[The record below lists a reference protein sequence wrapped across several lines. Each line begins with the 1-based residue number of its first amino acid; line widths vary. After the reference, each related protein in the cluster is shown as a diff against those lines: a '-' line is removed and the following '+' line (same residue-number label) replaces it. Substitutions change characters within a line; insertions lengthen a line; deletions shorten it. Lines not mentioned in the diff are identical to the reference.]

1 MPSKAFK
8 VDTVHEQVIKHL
20 EELKLQGMAS
30 QYRSQVLDP
39 KFNEMSF
46 GDRML
51 CMLEEQIAGR
61 NARRRE
67 RLKKASGVVSTAS
80 FDDLIRDGREA
91 HLGTLKEISGGFWM
105 TWDVP
110 INLMISGATGTGKT
124 WILEAM
130 SNKAS
135 EMGLSSLL
143 VMWPSFLDQMRAARR
158 ENRIESWLLTMQ
170 KKRLLSIDDF
180 GMAPMEET
188 ELSDFFRLVTMRDGV
203 HSTAIASQKG
213 FETWH
218 EYLGGGHIAD
228 AVIDRLINRSYKLD
242 LKGESLRKEKSPTAK
257 RGKPKAK
264 VAEDA

>member
-8 VDTVHEQVIKHL
+8 VDAVHEQVIKHL
-20 EELKLQGMAS
+20 EALKLQGMAS

-135 EMGLSSLL
+135 
-143 VMWPSFLDQMRAARR
+143 V
-158 ENRIESWLLTMQ
+158 
-170 KKRLLSIDDF
+170 
-180 GMAPMEET
+180 
-188 ELSDFFRLVTMRDGV
+188 FR
-203 HSTAIASQKG
+203 Q
-213 FETWH
+213 
-218 EYLGGGHIAD
+218 
-228 AVIDRLINRSYKLD
+228 
-242 LKGESLRKEKSPTAK
+242 
-257 RGKPKAK
+257 
-264 VAEDA
+264 